1 MHFGG
6 GEDSWERGRGKCEGE
21 KTKILK
27 NQIHTWGKLLQIYVQ
42 VNATSNNSNCQTKL
56 KLILQGLF
64 DTLYFSGG
72 LKMEKGMEKRNY
84 EKRCV

>member
-1 MHFGG
+1 MRGG
-6 GEDSWERGRGKCEGE
+6 KDKN
-21 KTKILK
+21 TKKSNTHL
-27 NQIHTWGKLLQIYVQ
+27 GKLLLIYVH
-42 VNATSNNSNCQTKL
+42 VNATSINSNGQTKL